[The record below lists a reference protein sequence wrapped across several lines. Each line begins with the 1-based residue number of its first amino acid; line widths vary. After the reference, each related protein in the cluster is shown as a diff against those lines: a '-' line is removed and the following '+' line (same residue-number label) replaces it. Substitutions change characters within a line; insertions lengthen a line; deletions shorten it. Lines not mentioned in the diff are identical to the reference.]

1 MAWVRFTAT
10 TRLVVAGHQ
19 TEALSRA
26 AIVTGQSVI
35 EVDDSA
41 GGNAL
46 PADFAP
52 GFQYVTALGVVV
64 SDPISGATAKREA
77 TLAALR
83 QLDTWEDNLFVQGRG
98 QPSAIRELV
107 HDLILGQR
115 KALYLRSTAA
125 AAAGAAIQSYAGQI
139 SMGSSDIT
147 TVQTFFQKA
156 AGINKGTW
164 ADGDPV
170 EWATLTGSVATRRLL
185 QAAIT
190 AAPTD
195 FRASVRDFS
204 AINLGTD
211 DWVLTAITA

>member
-1 MAWVRFTAT
+1 MAWVRFTTT

-26 AIVTGQSVI
+26 AIATGQSVI
-35 EVDDSA
+35 EVDDENS
-41 GGNAL
+41 GNTL
-46 PADFAP
+46 PVNFAP
-52 GFQYVTALGVVV
+52 GFQYVTARGVVV
-64 SDPISGATAKREA
+64 SDPISGAIAKRED

-83 QLDTWEDNLFVQGRG
+83 QLDTWEETLFVQGLG
-98 QPSAIRELV
+98 QPSAIRALG

-125 AAAGAAIQSYAGQI
+125 AAAVAAVRSYAGQI
-139 SMGSSDIT
+139 SRGASDVT
-147 TVQTFFQKA
+147 SVPTFFQVA
-156 AGINKGTW
+156 NTLNKGTW
-164 ADGDPV
+164 VDGDPV
-170 EWATLTGSVATRRLL
+170 EWATLTGNVATRRLL

-195 FRASVRDFS
+195 FRANVRDFS